1 VDILAHAL
9 YGVTLFS
16 RSGLAGG
23 RKGWSARCRSS
34 MRDWTLWAAAG
45 FGILPDMTSIGVYF
59 SHMWIQGDSP
69 SFHALPS
76 YVFLLY
82 HCTHSLMF
90 AGLML
95 LVLRLIAR
103 PLVIPALAWPLHIFM
118 DSFTHSDGRWQ
129 TLMFYPFSNWH
140 YHGLNWWQSPGLMM
154 LYWGLLPILWIAITV
169 WRHQRNR

>member
-1 VDILAHAL
+1 MDILAHAL

-103 PLVIPALAWPLHIFM
+103 PLVIPALKLALPWAQLVAKSGAHDALLGPPADIVDCYYGMAASAKSLEI
-118 DSFTHSDGRWQ
+118 W
-129 TLMFYPFSNWH
+129 N
-140 YHGLNWWQSPGLMM
+140 GLQ
-154 LYWGLLPILWIAITV
+154 
-169 WRHQRNR
+169 

>member
-1 VDILAHAL
+1 MDILAHAL

-23 RKGWSARCRSS
+23 RIGWSALRRSS
-34 MRDWTLWAAAG
+34 LRDRTLWAAAG

-69 SFHALPS
+69 SFQTLPS
-76 YVFLLY
+76 YVFVLY
-82 HCTHSLMF
+82 HFSHSLIF
-90 AGLML
+90 AGLFLLML
-95 LVLRLIAR
+95 RMMAR
-103 PLVIPALAWPLHIFM
+103 PLFIPALAWPLHILM
-118 DSFTHSDGRWQ
+118 DSFSHGSGRFQTPLFFPLSD
-129 TLMFYPFSNWH
+129 WH
-140 YHGLNWWQSPGLMM
+140 FNGMNWWQSPGLMM